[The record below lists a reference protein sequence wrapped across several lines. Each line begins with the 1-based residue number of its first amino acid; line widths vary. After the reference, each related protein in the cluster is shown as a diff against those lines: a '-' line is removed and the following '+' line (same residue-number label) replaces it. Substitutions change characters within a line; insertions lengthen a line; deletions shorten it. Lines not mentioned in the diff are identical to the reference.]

1 MTIVDIDGFFWR
13 AEIYPKN
20 KIDLSRPENPRRH
33 LEGVEILEE
42 IFILYQKKYQKKYFF
57 LYIRRNNNIFAP
69 NKYLSLEESPMRH
82 KHTS

>member
-1 MTIVDIDGFFWR
+1 MQSITMEGVPMYFSTILVQNIFEESGMTIVDIDGFFWR

-42 IFILYQKKYQKKYFF
+42 IFILYQKKFF
-57 LYIRRNNNIFAP
+57 FCI
-69 NKYLSLEESPMRH
+69 
-82 KHTS
+82 

>member
-42 IFILYQKKYQKKYFF
+42 IFIRRN
-57 LYIRRNNNIFAP
+57 IRRN
-69 NKYLSLEESPMRH
+69 YLFVYI
-82 KHTS
+82 